1 MDEGA
6 ARCMLLP
13 HMGWLRWHLGIA
25 GLGGGGGPAALGRSG
40 SSSGSSEG

>member
-13 HMGWLRWHLGIA
+13 HMGWQGWHLGIA
-25 GLGGGGGPAALGRSG
+25 ALGEGGGPAALGRSG
-40 SSSGSSEG
+40 GSGSSEG